1 MPVPRLFATGLWL
14 GVTATATAVVWTATS
29 LVAADVTDRPAPVVA
44 HSQVV
49 SELASGSATPGSP
62 STTTIPRAA
71 PAATIPP
78 PARAPAAGPT
88 TTARATPPQTTAPPT
103 TAPSVT
109 PTTAT
114 PSPLAH
120 PIIPST
126 TLTPLK
132 TATYSTAGGVV
143 AVGCSGL
150 LITLLSA
157 IPSNGYAADIV
168 ARGPANVDV
177 HFVGSGQDLSVKVVC
192 FGYPLRYDGQI
203 PGR

>member
-14 GVTATATAVVWTATS
+14 GVTATATAMVWTATS

-49 SELASGSATPGSP
+49 SELASGSPATPP
-62 STTTIPRAA
+62 STTIPRATA
-71 PAATIPP
+71 PATSS
-78 PARAPAAGPT
+78 PARSPSASGPT
-88 TTARATPPQTTAPPT
+88 TTARPTPPPTTAPPT

-109 PTTAT
+109 ATTAKPPT
-114 PSPLAH
+114 AVRPV
-120 PIIPST
+120 IPST
-126 TLTPLK
+126 TLTPLE

-143 AVGCSGL
+143 AVGCNGFV
-150 LITLLSA
+150 ITLLSA
-157 IPSNGYAADIV
+157 IPGNGYAADIV

-192 FGYPLRYDGQI
+192 FGHPLRYDGAI